1 MKIDDYEV
9 TAVSVGEML
18 PIIGLASTDSGLF
31 QLKLVALSVT
41 KNGVKLSEEEVRAL
55 PFGLYMKKLMPAVV
69 ELNGLGEAGNE

>member
-9 TAVSVGEML
+9 KAVSVGDML
-18 PIIGLASTDSGLF
+18 PIIGLANTDSALF

-41 KNGVKLSEEEVRAL
+41 KNGVKLTEEEVRAL
-55 PFGLYMKKLMPAVV
+55 PFGLYMKKLMPAVI